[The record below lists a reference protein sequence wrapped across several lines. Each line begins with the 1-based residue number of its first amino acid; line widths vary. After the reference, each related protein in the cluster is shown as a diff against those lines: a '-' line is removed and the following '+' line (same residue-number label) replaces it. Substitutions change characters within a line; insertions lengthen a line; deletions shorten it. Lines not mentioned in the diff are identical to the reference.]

1 MSVHSVRFIVAPNSF
16 PVMPDQIGHLPSAK
30 VVIIIEKRCRS
41 IAFVAQ
47 SQTSNLSIPT
57 AQARLQGLQADPR
70 RLADTLAAHKS
81 PCKTSASTAV
91 RRLALIFL
99 KSLHKSRFAKLLEKS
114 ESEDFSMIIDN
125 QHITRR
131 KSYAFSHSAKLL
143 YTNFVK
149 EDNRNLRG

>member
-16 PVMPDQIGHLPSAK
+16 PVMPDPIGHLPSAK

-70 RLADTLAAHKS
+70 RLADALAAHKS
-81 PCKTSASTAV
+81 PCKTSASTAD
-91 RRLALIFL
+91 RRLALSILQF
-99 KSLHKSRFAKLLEKS
+99 
-114 ESEDFSMIIDN
+114 
-125 QHITRR
+125 
-131 KSYAFSHSAKLL
+131 
-143 YTNFVK
+143 
-149 EDNRNLRG
+149 

>member
-16 PVMPDQIGHLPSAK
+16 PVMPDPIGHLPSAK

-70 RLADTLAAHKS
+70 RLADALAAHKS

-91 RRLALIFL
+91 RRLALMGVRNQKIVILFIDFPQL
-99 KSLHKSRFAKLLEKS
+99 DKCSQ
-114 ESEDFSMIIDN
+114 ES
-125 QHITRR
+125 QKR
-131 KSYAFSHSAKLL
+131 KNKIVCVPSVFPRTKKALTKIS
-143 YTNFVK
+143 
-149 EDNRNLRG
+149 